1 MLTSADV
8 MKKPQLCLETLGFD
22 APVELTVDWKL
33 PLVDVDISVF
43 LLGPF
48 QINWELISTKKSN

>member
-8 MKKPQLCLETLGFD
+8 MKKPQLGLETSGFD
-22 APVELTVDWKL
+22 APVELTVDRKL
-33 PLVDVDISVF
+33 PLVDVDISLF

-48 QINWELISTKKSN
+48 QINCELISTKKSD